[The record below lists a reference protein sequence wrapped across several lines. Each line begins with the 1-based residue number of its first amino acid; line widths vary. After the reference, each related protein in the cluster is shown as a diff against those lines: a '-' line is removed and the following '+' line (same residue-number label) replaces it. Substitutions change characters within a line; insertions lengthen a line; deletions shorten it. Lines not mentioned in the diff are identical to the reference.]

1 MLVGKLGSFSETPVS
16 GRVIW
21 TYMQIVFEFIHDGTC
36 VWVILL
42 MEEILHQLIGSLS
55 YRVLCI
61 PGGAGLLTSTV
72 ANKSNF
78 NSCYLHVLFCI
89 LIPSRELYRQQILS
103 NSLDHAVSQVKVFI
117 SKTWNAVSSTEP
129 KYRDDDMSSLSSS
142 ECN

>member
-1 MLVGKLGSFSETPVS
+1 
-16 GRVIW
+16 
-21 TYMQIVFEFIHDGTC
+21 
-36 VWVILL
+36 
-42 MEEILHQLIGSLS
+42 MEEILHQSIGSLS

-72 ANKSNF
+72 ANKS

-103 NSLDHAVSQVKVFI
+103 NSLDPAVLQVKVFT